1 MIKPEV
7 KIMGEKQISTG
18 EVAKISGLT
27 IRTLQHYDNIGVL
40 PASGRTEGGRRFYT
54 ESDMIKLEHIIFY
67 RGLGFSLNQI
77 KEILVETKT
86 DKNANELLSTQKIM
100 LYNQIYSIQ
109 NSIAAIEA
117 SQEIIGAGKMPPW
130 TLLATFMQSLGTVDL
145 SIWGDYEFSDEQ
157 TEVFQERFQ
166 TMSDVMDFYNTWKRL
181 SIKSAAFNEAGIKP
195 DEAIAQTL
203 AMEWTEMTQKVTGG
217 NPEYEQAFL
226 AVDNQREMWNPA
238 ERELIEKAEPF
249 LEEALNI
256 YNQKQK

>member
-54 ESDMIKLEHIIFY
+54 ESDMMKLEHVIFY

-77 KEILVETKT
+77 KKILDETES
-86 DKNANELLSTQKIM
+86 DKNADELLSAQKVM

-117 SQEIIGAGKMPPW
+117 SQEIIGAGKIPPW
-130 TLLATFMQSLGTVDL
+130 TLLATFMQSLGTVDI
-145 SIWGDYEFSDEQ
+145 SIWENYEFSDEQ
-157 TEVFQERFQ
+157 TEVFQEHFQ
-166 TMSDVMDFYNTWKRL
+166 TLNDVMDFYNTWKRL
-181 SIKSAAFNEAGIKP
+181 SIKSAAFNEAGIEP
-195 DEAIAQTL
+195 GDAIAQTL
-203 AMEWTEMTQKVTGG
+203 AMEWVEMTLSVHKGRKRHRGMTGFQLSFPG
-217 NPEYEQAFL
+217 VYP
-226 AVDNQREMWNPA
+226 
-238 ERELIEKAEPF
+238 
-249 LEEALNI
+249 LNL
-256 YNQKQK
+256 